1 MAKRRKVGNMLALA
15 VLASVAE
22 RPMHPYEMV
31 STLKQRGKDRDMKLN
46 WGSLYTVVA
55 NLEKHGFIEAAGT
68 DRQGR
73 RPERTVY
80 QITEAGRAEMLD
92 WLRELLAN
100 PEREYPKF
108 RSALSIGGFLGP
120 DEVTELLGR
129 RLRTL
134 DAEIET
140 ETAELAA
147 VAQRVPRLF
156 LLENEYYLAV
166 RRAEA
171 DWVRAILREI
181 AEGTLPGLA
190 QWRRFYETGEMDPNL
205 AELAEGGP

>member
-108 RSALSIGGFLGP
+108 RAALSIGGFLGP